1 MESTFEQD
9 VRLAMQLSDLTKL
22 PLPTEHK
29 SQDYVQYWTRV
40 KETAQQR
47 QAFKGPTPKQQ
58 PTPW

>member
-29 SQDYVQYWTRV
+29 SQDYVQYWRRV

-47 QAFKGPTPKQQ
+47 QALKA
-58 PTPW
+58 